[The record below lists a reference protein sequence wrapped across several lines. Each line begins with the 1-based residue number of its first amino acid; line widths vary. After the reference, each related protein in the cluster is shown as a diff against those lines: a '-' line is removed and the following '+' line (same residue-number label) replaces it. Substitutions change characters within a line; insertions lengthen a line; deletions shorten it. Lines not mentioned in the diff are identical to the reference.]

1 MMDQKRLYVFD
12 FDGTLTK
19 KDSLLAFIIFVKGWG
34 KLLLSFLRYCH
45 LLILMKMG
53 LYDNGKAKEKVFAS
67 CFKGMPLKIF
77 NDHCLHFSQEHR
89 TLLREQAVTYINNV
103 REGECVII
111 SASVD
116 NWVQPFF
123 PELRVIG
130 TQVEV
135 RDGKLTGRFT
145 TPNCYGPEKVHRL
158 LSAYPYRTEY
168 YLLAFGDSRGDKE
181 LLDFADEAY
190 YQPFREKT

>member
-1 MMDQKRLYVFD
+1 MDQKRLYVFD

-19 KDSLLAFIIFVKGWG
+19 KDSLLAFIIFVRGWG
-34 KLLLSFLRYCH
+34 KLLLSFLRHCH

-77 NDHCLHFSQEHR
+77 NDYCLRFAKEHR
-89 TLLREQAVTYINNV
+89 SLLREQAVDYINNV

-123 PELRVIG
+123 PKLKVVG

-135 RDGKLTGRFT
+135 KEGILTGRFI

-158 LSAYPYRTEY
+158 LSIYPHRTEY
-168 YLLAFGDSRGDKE
+168 YLLAFGDSRGDQE